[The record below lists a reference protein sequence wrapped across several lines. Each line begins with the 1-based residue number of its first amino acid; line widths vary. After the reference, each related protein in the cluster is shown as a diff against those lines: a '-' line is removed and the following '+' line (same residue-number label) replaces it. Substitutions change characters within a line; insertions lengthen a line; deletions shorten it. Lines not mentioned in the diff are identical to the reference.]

1 MPESSRRKKNTAPP
15 VDERTLEQRY
25 EIVGVYLISVGLL
38 TLISLLLADPGTL
51 LKVAREALWTAFG
64 RVGGFVVPI
73 FLLSAGWQFLRR
85 RRHVALTRRVIALIL
100 ASVTFCA
107 ILSFFERPG
116 LVTDYSQ
123 GGALGVL
130 ISSNGVRLLS
140 RPGTAVALAALVLT
154 SLILVLD
161 KPLATV
167 IGSIPYLLKGMAG
180 RFARDDQP
188 ADTAVANDSPAPSG
202 QGHNP
207 GRIIEQIAHDD
218 LDESEPAQPAIL
230 PPVPQAPPP
239 PSPFRQAKGSAA
251 DEKTRA
257 EAKRGETPAPQSQL
271 RLKMSVGRYE
281 LPSLGLL
288 DPVVQRPRKPGKVAA
303 QAKQLEETLASFG
316 VSARVIEV
324 HSGPAVTR
332 YDLQPAPGVKVSR
345 IVNLADDLALAL
357 AARGLRIE
365 APVPGKAAV
374 GIEVP
379 NSEVSM
385 VTMREVLESE
395 EFQRNHRHL
404 SAALGRDIAGE
415 TVVADL
421 PRLPHLLI
429 AGATGSGKS
438 VCVNTILAS
447 ILFTA
452 TPDEVRLIMVDP
464 KRVELAV
471 YNNIPHLLSPVVTEP
486 KKAAAVLK
494 QVVMEMETR
503 YKMFAEVGARDLE
516 RYNASAPAELRKASI
531 VVIID
536 ELADLMMVSPADVE
550 ESICR
555 LAQMARATGIHLVI
569 ATQRPSVD
577 VITGLIKANVPSRIA
592 FAVSSQIDSRTI
604 LDSAGAEKLLGRGD
618 MLFAPVGSLKPLRV
632 QGAYISDREIERLVA
647 FWKGQGQPAF
657 DDRIVNAE
665 AEETTLDGDSDD
677 LFYDALRIVVDAGQA
692 SASLLQRKLRI
703 GYSRAGR
710 LIDMM
715 ESRGLIG
722 GADGSRARDVLI
734 NGRQL
739 EDLMNRRTQ
748 TTG

>member
-1 MPESSRRKKNTAPP
+1 MPESNRRKKNSPAP
-15 VDERTLEQRY
+15 VDERALEQRY
-25 EIVGVYLISVGLL
+25 EIAGVYLISVGLL
-38 TLISLLLADPGTL
+38 TLISLLLTEPGTL

-73 FLLSAGWQFLRR
+73 FLLSAGWQFLRWR
-85 RRHVALTRRVIALIL
+85 RQVALTRRVVALIL

-107 ILSFFERPG
+107 ILSFLEKPG
-116 LVTDYSQ
+116 WVTDYSQ

-130 ISSNGVRLLS
+130 VSSNGVRLLS
-140 RPGTAVALAALVLT
+140 RPGTAVALAALALT
-154 SLILVLD
+154 SLILILD
-161 KPLATV
+161 KPLTTV
-167 IGSIPYLLKGMAG
+167 IGSIPILLKGMAG

-188 ADTAVANDSPAPSG
+188 DEQEAAGENPISS
-202 QGHNP
+202 GHNP
-207 GRIIEQIAHDD
+207 RRIIEQIAQDD
-218 LDESEPAQPAIL
+218 LEEPETARPVIL
-230 PPVPQAPPP
+230 PPVPETPPP
-239 PSPFRQAKGSAA
+239 PSSLRQAKGTAA
-251 DEKTRA
+251 GDKPKSDSKHP
-257 EAKRGETPAPQSQL
+257 EAPATQSQL
-271 RLKMSVGRYE
+271 RLKMPEGRYE

-404 SAALGRDIAGE
+404 SAALGKDIAGE

-452 TPDEVRLIMVDP
+452 TPDEVKLIMVDP

-494 QVVMEMETR
+494 QVVVEMETR
-503 YKMFAEVGARDLE
+503 YKLFAEIGARDLE

-647 FWKGQGQPAF
+647 FWKDQGQPAF

-665 AEETTLDGDSDD
+665 AEEAALDDDSDD